1 MENALVVDTNLIFSA
16 LISSSS
22 SIRDTLLESH
32 FEFYAPNYII
42 TETFKHKEKM
52 LKYSKLSES
61 DFYAYLNGVVERIRF
76 TPLDFISLESRQKAY
91 ELCKEIDIKDTPF
104 VALAI
109 ELDVPLW
116 TGDKKLIKG
125 LKQEGFNK
133 FFEPS

>member
-1 MENALVVDTNLIFSA
+1 MENTIVVDTNLIFSA

-22 SIRDTLLESH
+22 SIRDLLLEGQYDL
-32 FEFYAPNYII
+32 YAPNYII
-42 TETFKHKEKM
+42 TEIFKYKEKM
-52 LKYSKLSES
+52 LKYSKLNEE
-61 DFYAYLNGVVERIRF
+61 DFYVYLNGVIERIRF

-91 ELCKEIDIKDTPF
+91 ELCKDVDIKDTPF

-125 LKQEGFNK
+125 LEQKGFNN
-133 FFEPS
+133 FFYTK